1 MVPDLKT
8 QLVFYIAFFEKQHYL
23 YLGYYFML
31 TKYYTNVTK
40 HYTAFHLYTLGHLPG
55 ANPNLHF
62 TKQLEL
68 KLRILIKL
76 YTIFPLYA
84 FKIEKPIFTQHL
96 LLFVV

>member
-1 MVPDLKT
+1 
-8 QLVFYIAFFEKQHYL
+8 
-23 YLGYYFML
+23 ML